1 MSISSS
7 SSSALADAPPGNARR
22 GGRPGIALAVIVACQ
37 LLVILDG
44 TIVNIALPSIQQDL
58 HFSETGRS
66 WVVTVY
72 TLAFG
77 GLLLLGGRLGDV
89 LGRRRLFVAGVLVFT
104 VASLVGGLADSAWL
118 LLTARGAQGV
128 GAALA
133 APGTLS
139 LIMTNFPGEA
149 ERNRAMGYF
158 SAVAGSGMVV
168 GLILGGILTT
178 GASWRWVMFINVPV
192 GIAIAVLAPLYVNE
206 PPRRSGRFDVLGA
219 LTSAIGMAS
228 LAYGFTRVGE
238 KGWDDAL
245 SLAALAVGAVML
257 SAFVV
262 VENRAEQPIMP
273 LRLLADRTRASAYL
287 NMLLLPATM
296 LSLFFFLTQYLQGV
310 LGYSALEAGLAFL
323 PMALLQFA
331 AARSAPALLPRLG
344 PKPLVLIGGAAIV
357 AGMAW
362 LTQLSDGSGYL
373 TMLVGPSVLVGA
385 GVGLCFMPMNMAIM
399 TSVPPQ
405 DAGAASGL
413 LQSLQQVGVSIGLAV
428 MVTVFGT
435 AARNTSQVPGASP
448 EDQTHHV
455 LTHGIASAFQAGLVI
470 AVLAFAVFAFGLRS
484 RPRAA
489 ASAPPPPVPGQ
500 MAAPEPAQD

>member
-7 SSSALADAPPGNARR
+7 SVPAPTPPGAARR

-37 LLVILDG
+37 LLVVLDG
-44 TIVNIALPSIQQDL
+44 TIVNIALPSIQDDL
-58 HFSETGRS
+58 HFSATGRS
-66 WVVTVY
+66 WVVTTY

-89 LGRRRLFVAGVLVFT
+89 LGRRRLFVAGVAIFT
-104 VASLVGGLADSAWL
+104 VASLAGGLADTAWL

-139 LIMTNFPGEA
+139 LIITNFPGET
-149 ERNRAMGYF
+149 ERGKAMGYF

-168 GLILGGILTT
+168 GLILGGLLTT
-178 GASWRWVMFINVPV
+178 GASWRWVMFINVPI
-192 GIAIAVLAPLYVNE
+192 GIAIAVLAPLYVAE

-228 LAYGFTRVGE
+228 LAYGFIRVGE
-238 KGWDDAL
+238 KDWQDGPA
-245 SLAALAVGAVML
+245 LAALAVGAVML
-257 SAFVV
+257 AAFVV
-262 VENRAEQPIMP
+262 IESRAGQPIMP
-273 LRLLADRTRASAYL
+273 LRLLADRNRASAYL
-287 NMLLLPATM
+287 AMLLLPATM
-296 LSLFFFLTQYLQGV
+296 FSLFFFLTQHFQEV

-323 PMALLQFA
+323 PMAVLQFA
-331 AARSAPALLPRLG
+331 AARSAPTLLPRFG
-344 PKPLVLIGGAAIV
+344 PKPLVLVGGVAIV

-362 LTQLSDGSGYL
+362 LTRLSADSGYL

-385 GVGLCFMPMNMAIM
+385 GVGLCFMPLNMAIM

-405 DAGAASGL
+405 DAGSASGL

-435 AARNTSQVPGASP
+435 AVRDASPASGASSA
-448 EDQTHHV
+448 ERAHQV
-455 LTHGIASAFQAGLVI
+455 LAHGIASAFGTGLVI
-470 AVLAFAVFAFGLRS
+470 AVLAFAVLAFGLKPKPRPAAPPAPDPAG
-484 RPRAA
+484 PRA
-489 ASAPPPPVPGQ
+489 
-500 MAAPEPAQD
+500 EPQPARD